1 MACCCRRAASRSA
14 QNSTTTWPGPMPRPG
29 RTSGRCNTSVRPS
42 KKASPSARSC
52 CRIQNLPPCA
62 NCLSLRSCSRW
73 SRVFFR
79 VGLLA
84 CLLVCLTNCTRPNG
98 LSPRLA
104 VLRFENLSGDPALDW
119 MGRGFSEIISG
130 ELEGSPQRYVIQWR
144 ALHSLDAALGKR
156 PAAAPGISAERT
168 EALAAGADEILYGDF
183 SVVRGLLR
191 ATVTQEDTVRR
202 KTVRVISATGP
213 LGDGI
218 FPVAGALA
226 RQLGQ

>member
-52 CRIQNLPPCA
+52 CRIQNLPPC
-62 NCLSLRSCSRW
+62 
-73 SRVFFR
+73 
-79 VGLLA
+79 
-84 CLLVCLTNCTRPNG
+84 PNG
-98 LSPRLA
+98 LSPRVA

-130 ELEGSPQRYVIQWR
+130 ELAGSPQRYVVQWR

-156 PAAAPGISAERT
+156 PPTAPGISAERT
-168 EALAAGADEILYGDF
+168 LAMAAGADEILYGDF
-183 SVVRGLLR
+183 SVLRGMLR
-191 ATVTQEDTVRR
+191 ATVTQEDTTTR
-202 KTVRVISATGP
+202 KTVRTIS
-213 LGDGI
+213 
-218 FPVAGALA
+218 
-226 RQLGQ
+226 